1 MTLAKKDTPGRA
13 RAEEAGR
20 DIVVT
25 GIGVI
30 SPLGIGRE
38 AFWKGLEEGRSG
50 FKEISVFDTSEFS
63 VHVGGE
69 VSDFDPESYIGKKDL
84 RILDRSTKLVTSAAR
99 LATDDA
105 GLDISDDNTHYT
117 GVSVGTTF
125 GSLHSIAQF
134 DLTGLREGPR
144 FVNPSLFPNTVINS
158 PASQVSIR
166 FGIKGFNTTVSTGF
180 CASLDAVIYAADFI
194 RLKRAEAVLAG
205 GVEELCEETF
215 RGFHTLGFLSGADGS
230 PPLCCPFDARRNGII
245 FSEGAAILILESRA
259 HALRRGAK
267 VLARISGYGNS
278 FDPAGS
284 AGRGLCKAIELALGE
299 ASLDPGEIDYI
310 SASANST
317 QKLDR
322 METEVLKKVFGRDA
336 HTIPVSSI
344 KSMVGETFSASGAL
358 SLSAAVGAL
367 NNGFVPP
374 TVNYSERDP
383 GCDLDYVPN
392 EARQKEIRKALVISS
407 DPYGSNTAVV
417 IEKTRQ

>member
-1 MTLAKKDTPGRA
+1 MTLARKDTPGRA

-50 FKEISVFDTSEFS
+50 FKEISIFDTSEFS

-245 FSEGAAILILESRA
+245 LSEGAAILILESRA
-259 HALRRGAK
+259 HALRRGAT

-284 AGRGLCKAIELALGE
+284 TGRGLCKAIELALGE

-336 HTIPVSSI
+336 YTIPVSSI

-367 NNGFVPP
+367 NNGFLPP

-417 IEKTRQ
+417 IEKTRR